1 MKVLKFSKMH
11 GLGNDFMVVDNID
24 GSLQFDAREI
34 SVLSNRK
41 IGVGFDQFLLIEAP
55 DNADV
60 DFNYRIFNADG
71 NEVEHCGNGA
81 RCFAKYIKDKGL
93 SDKQTLAVKV
103 KKGIINVTYHD
114 DNHIEVDM
122 GQPILTPSQVP
133 FNFQPD
139 TYQSQYNLVFGETTL
154 PASVL
159 SMGNPHVVF
168 YVSNLWDLSLV
179 ELGSA
184 LQKSDYFPDSVNV
197 NFVEVIDENHLEIRT
212 YERGVGETNA
222 CGTGACAAAFAT
234 YRLGVGQPQVAVKA
248 RGGQLLIRID
258 EQQRIVMSGPARW
271 VFDGV
276 ISL

>member
-234 YRLGVGQPQVAVKA
+234 YQLGVGQPQVAVKA